1 MTTQKT
7 SRTGARRQ
15 HGAVGLI
22 MPAMLIAIFSVGA
35 LAVDI
40 ARLIVVRNEL
50 QNAADA
56 AALAGAAGL
65 YPTNPTPN
73 WSNGVAQGTSAV
85 KLNKSSNVQLVSGTV
100 QAGYWNLTGTPAGLQ
115 SQSIKPGASDV
126 PAVQVTINR
135 SAGNNGGPVATLLAP
150 IFGALSA
157 NSSATAVAVIAA
169 PGSAG
174 PGALFPIAISKCLYD
189 LYWNYTTGQPKID
202 PSTGKPYVFQ
212 INTSYPSSSN
222 CTSGEW
228 TGFNGPTDA
237 STLKGLVQNGNT
249 STLSIGSM
257 INTALASGVKS
268 SVYMAIPSTPLNV
281 TIPVVN
287 PLNPGSSEP
296 IYAFAGFQITKVV
309 CCGTNSTIWG
319 SFLSNWKVANSGGG
333 TGPYYGAYVP
343 PRLAQ

>member
-15 HGAVGLI
+15 RGAVGLI

-65 YPTNPTPN
+65 YPTNPAPN

-115 SQSIKPGASDV
+115 SQSITPGTNDV
-126 PAVQVTINR
+126 PAVQVTISR
-135 SAGNNGGPVATLLAP
+135 STGNNGGPVATLLAP

-157 NSSATAVAVIAA
+157 NSSATAVAVITA

-174 PGALFPIAISKCLYD
+174 PGALFPIAISKCLYN

-212 INTSYPSSSN
+212 INTSYPSASS

-237 STLKGLVQNGNT
+237 STLKGLVQTGNT
-249 STLSIGSM
+249 STLNIGDM
-257 INTALASGVKS
+257 ISTALATGVKS
-268 SVYMAIPSTPLNV
+268 SVYQAIPSTPLNV

-287 PLNPGSSEP
+287 PLNPGANEP
-296 IYAFAGFQITKVV
+296 VYAFAGFQITKVV
-309 CCGTNSTIWG
+309 CCGTKSTIWG
-319 SFLSNWKVANSGGG
+319 SFISNWKVTNSGGG